1 MGAGPTIM
9 VSKAAVD
16 LAEEGG
22 YILVSPMGYNT
33 NGWYG
38 SMSGGMSGM
47 RGPLAVAAAMDAAA
61 APMPGGGFN
70 AEFTA
75 NREKTDKPIDRGGG
89 EVAYKRQQQRNK
101 VGSQGRRL
109 QINGNVRKFSN
120 AWSRRT

>member
-1 MGAGPTIM
+1 M

-47 RGPLAVAAAMDAAA
+47 RGSPGGRGGDGRSG
-61 APMPGGGFN
+61 APMTGGGFN
-70 AEFTA
+70 AELTA
-75 NREKTDKPIDRGGG
+75 NREKTDKPMTG
-89 EVAYKRQQQRNK
+89 AA
-101 VGSQGRRL
+101 GSG
-109 QINGNVRKFSN
+109 S
-120 AWSRRT
+120 